1 MSATL
6 SPLMKSGLI
15 NLLTGVSSDYDYNR
29 PSNCNFFNGAQPASP
44 EDTPAGSGVWASGAS
59 MIDIAATMSAP
70 SGGIS
75 ELASA
80 LVGVSQA
87 SAAGVSGL
95 TFARFYSYGYP
106 GPSHKGVIDVPVSV
120 SGGGGGAIIDSLAS
134 VAGVGPTLES
144 YSVKIPFSLGTL
156 SIGSV
161 LASYIAGMFTGLN
174 YSPLYLGSNAT
185 GASTIDVYSGSP
197 PATADEAAT
206 GTLLCTITLGATQI
220 WAAASAGTAALAVNP
235 SASSLASG
243 TIGYARLK
251 KVIGAN
257 TYVIQGTAGTSGT
270 DFVFDTAT
278 TTGTSTTVTL
288 ISAALSI

>member
-1 MSATL
+1 
-6 SPLMKSGLI
+6 MKSGLV

-29 PSNCNFFNGAQPASP
+29 PIYCNFYNGAQPASP
-44 EDTPAGSGVWASGAS
+44 EDAPAGSAVWSSVSGAINIS
-59 MIDIAATMSAP
+59 AAMSAP

-75 ELASA
+75 SLASS

-87 SAAGVSGL
+87 AAAGVSDI

-106 GPSHKGVIDVPVSV
+106 GPSHKGCIDVPVSV
-120 SGGGGGAIIDSLAS
+120 SGGGGGAIIGSLTS
-134 VAGVGPTLES
+134 VAGVGPTLLS
-144 YSVKIPFSLGTL
+144 YSIKIPLSLGTL
-156 SIGSV
+156 AIGSV
-161 LASYIAGMFTGLN
+161 LASYIAGMFSGLN
-174 YSPLYLGSNAT
+174 YAPLYMGANTS

-220 WAAASAGTAALAVNP
+220 WAAASAGTAALAVQP
-235 SASSLASG
+235 SATSLASG

-251 KVIGAN
+251 KTLGGYD
-257 TYVIQGTAGTSGT
+257 YVIQGSAGSSGT
-270 DFVFDTAT
+270 DFVFNVAT

-288 ISAALSI
+288 ISAPLSI

>member
-1 MSATL
+1 MPATL

-29 PSNCNFFNGAQPASP
+29 PIYCNFYNGAQPASP
-44 EDTPAGSGVWASGAS
+44 EDTPAGSSVWSSIPSSVNISAG
-59 MIDIAATMSAP
+59 MSPP

-75 ELASA
+75 SLASS

-87 SAAGVSGL
+87 AASGVSGI

-106 GPSHKGVIDVPVSV
+106 GPSYKGCIDVPASV
-120 SGGGGGAIIDSLAS
+120 SGGGGGVIIDSLTS
-134 VAGVGPTLES
+134 VAGVGPTLLS
-144 YSVKIPFSLGTL
+144 YSIKIPLSLGTL
-156 SIGSV
+156 AIGSV

-174 YSPLYLGSNAT
+174 YTPRYLGSNT
-185 GASTIDVYSGSP
+185 SGASTIDIYSGSP

-220 WAAASAGTAALAVNP
+220 WAAAGAGTAVLAVQP
-235 SASSLASG
+235 SAASLASG

-251 KVIGAN
+251 KTIGGYD
-257 TYVIQGTAGTSGT
+257 YVIQGTAGTSGT
-270 DFVFDTAT
+270 DFVFNTAT

-288 ISAALSI
+288 ISAPLSI